1 MNKLFFAASLC
12 ALIASLALAQP
23 AALKSVANGVTVNV
37 QPKDLS
43 AGAPSW
49 DFAVSMDTH
58 SQDLSDDLVK
68 SAVLADATGREYPP
82 LAWDGAG
89 PGGHHRAGTL
99 KFAPILPVPTWVEL
113 RIRRPGETEPRT
125 FRWALP

>member
-1 MNKLFFAASLC
+1 VSKLLFAASLF
-12 ALIASLALAQP
+12 ALFAGPALAQP
-23 AALKSVANGVTVNV
+23 AALKSVANGVTVSV

-43 AGAPSW
+43 PGATSW

-58 SQDLSDDLVK
+58 SQELSEDLVK
-68 SAVLADATGREYPP
+68 SAVLLDATGREHPP

-89 PGGHHRAGTL
+89 PGGHHRAGAL
-99 KFAPILPVPTWVEL
+99 KFAPIVPLPSWVEL
-113 RIRRPGETEPRT
+113 RIRRPGETEPRG